1 VSCRYHLAVD
11 VERPDGALRLN
22 HDGATLQQHDMSKG
36 AYYAR
41 FTEVPLARRFAEL
54 VAWYDDRP
62 TCALDVVGET
72 STRTEVGEL
81 LGITRDVVH
90 KVERRALK
98 KVERRLKELS
108 IDAETFWASLT
119 GKPEADNHTIPVGAG
134 LQGLE
139 EDMDM
144 AAPKVIKVERGPH
157 GGKPQRRANRSKR
170 SRYTREVEKGANARR
185 LAKFRGKQ

>member
-1 VSCRYHLAVD
+1 
-11 VERPDGALRLN
+11 
-22 HDGATLQQHDMSKG
+22 MSKG

-81 LGITRDVVH
+81 LGITRDVVC

-119 GKPEADNHTIPVGAG
+119 GKPEANHTIPVGAG

-139 EDMDM
+139 EDIDM
-144 AAPKVIKVERGPH
+144 AAPKEIKVERGPH

-170 SRYTREVEKGANARR
+170 SRYTREVEK
-185 LAKFRGKQ
+185 LRGKQ